1 MNKELEEIGV
11 VKDSNSKVKISTAE
25 YRDLVEAVATLK
37 GMVEHEKSERWNI
50 RSKQIDDEKE
60 LDLYKEFVNSERE
73 FRERFYEFRMDKERE
88 EKVCK
93 SA

>member
-73 FRERFYEFRMDKERE
+73 LRERFYEFRMDKERE